1 MAGLAAALTAIWSIL
16 DPIAQSTVL
25 WIGWP
30 IVRTVTVLQTLT
42 MFFKL
47 IRRQH
52 GYQV

>member
-1 MAGLAAALTAIWSIL
+1 V
-16 DPIAQSTVL
+16 QSTVL

-30 IVRTVTVLQTLT
+30 IVGAVTVLQTLS

-52 GYQV
+52 GYKV